1 MLKTLYQQI
10 KQYRTAALLTPG
22 FTALEVLM
30 DVLIPYVTASLIDKG
45 INAGDMENVY
55 FYGAIMMGMALLSLV
70 FGILGGRCS
79 AYASTGFAANLRA
92 AMYRN
97 IQRMA
102 FSDIDKYATSGLIT
116 RMTTDVNAL
125 QSAFQQIMGISV
137 RAPFKLLLSILMCLV
152 IDARLSLI
160 FLIALVILSFSLYH
174 IISRVA
180 RLFQQVFV
188 KYDDLNQSVQ
198 ENITGIRL
206 VKAFVR
212 EDYENAK
219 FAKAAENL
227 YKLYVKAESLMAWNH
242 PIMNMVVYGCIIALS
257 WMGAHYIVEG
267 TLTTGELT
275 SLFTYVMSILMS
287 LMMLSMVFVMLT
299 QSAASAKRVAEII
312 EEEPDIVN
320 PANGITTIPDGS
332 IEFRQVR
339 FDYKS
344 KVEGRR
350 SKVEGQRPK
359 DEGRSSLLVP
369 PSSHHSSLLAPPSS
383 QSPLS
388 EGEGSGV
395 RLPHKRSALYNITF
409 SIKSGETIG
418 VIGGTGSGKST
429 LVNLISRLYDPRE
442 GEVCVG
448 GHNVK
453 DYDLTALRHAVSVV
467 LQQNILFSGTVLDN
481 LRWGNPD
488 ATLEECRYACQ
499 MAQADEFVSQ
509 MPEGYDTQIEQ
520 GGTNVSGGQKQRL
533 CIARALLKHPKILVL
548 DDSTSAC
555 DTATDAKI
563 REAIHHQLPEMTKI
577 IIAQRILSVRDC
589 DRILVLDNGV
599 VTGFD
604 THDNLLK
611 TNTLYQEIN
620 AIQHEDGGDF
630 DDKSLT
636 PDPSL
641 SERGGTRKEERG
653 ARNEERLRVGER
665 SSGMG
670 GATFDLRPLK

>member
-1 MLKTLYQQI
+1 MIKTLYQQI
-10 KQYRTAALLTPG
+10 RQYRTASLLTPA

-45 INAGDMENVY
+45 INAGNMESVY
-55 FYGAIMMGMALLSLV
+55 FYGAVMMGMALLSLV

-79 AYASTGFAANLRA
+79 AYAATGFAANLRS

-102 FSDIDKYATSGLIT
+102 FSDIDKYATSGLVT

-320 PANGITTIPDGS
+320 PANGITTVPDGS
-332 IEFRQVR
+332 IEFRGVR
-339 FDYKS
+339 FDYRS
-344 KVEGRR
+344 KDEGQR
-350 SKVEGQRPK
+350 SKV
-359 DEGRSSLLVP
+359 
-369 PSSHHSSLLAPPSS
+369 
-383 QSPLS
+383 SPLF
-388 EGEGSGV
+388 
-395 RLPHKRSALYNITF
+395 PHKRSALYNITF
-409 SIKSGETIG
+409 SVKSGETIG

-448 GHNVK
+448 GHNVR

-509 MPEGYDTQIEQ
+509 MPEGYNTRIEQ

-620 AIQHEDGGDF
+620 AIQTENIGDF
-630 DDKSLT
+630 D
-636 PDPSL
+636 
-641 SERGGTRKEERG
+641 
-653 ARNEERLRVGER
+653 A
-665 SSGMG
+665 
-670 GATFDLRPLK
+670 

>member
-10 KQYRTAALLTPG
+10 KQYRTAALLTPA

-45 INAGDMENVY
+45 INAGDMQNVY
-55 FYGAIMMGMALLSLV
+55 FYGAIMLGMAFLSLA
-70 FGILGGRCS
+70 FGIIGGRFS
-79 AYASTGFAANLRA
+79 AYASTGFAANLRL
-92 AMYRN
+92 AMYQN
-97 IQRMA
+97 IQRFA

-116 RMTTDVNAL
+116 RMTTDVNSL
-125 QSAFQQIMGISV
+125 QSAFQQILGISV
-137 RAPFKLLLSILMCLV
+137 RAPFKLVLSILMCLV

-160 FLIALVILSFSLYH
+160 FLVALIILSFSLYH

-188 KYDDLNQSVQ
+188 KYDELNQSVQ
-198 ENITGIRL
+198 ENVTGIRL

-212 EDYENAK
+212 EDYENEK
-219 FAKAAENL
+219 FARAAENL
-227 YKLYVKAESLMAWNH
+227 YKLYVKAEGLMAWNH

-257 WMGAHYIVEG
+257 WMGAHYIVDG

-275 SLFTYVMSILMS
+275 SLFTYIMSILMS

-320 PANGITTIPDGS
+320 PEHPVYEIADGS
-332 IEFRQVR
+332 LAFRNVR
-339 FDYKS
+339 FDYVTNKD
-344 KVEGRR
+344 RR
-350 SKVEGQRPK
+350 SKVEG
-359 DEGRSSLLVP
+359 
-369 PSSHHSSLLAPPSS
+369 
-383 QSPLS
+383 
-388 EGEGSGV
+388 
-395 RLPHKRSALYNITF
+395 HKRSALFNINFT
-409 SIKSGETIG
+409 IQSGETIG

-429 LVNLISRLYDPRE
+429 LISLISRLYDPTQ
-442 GEVCVG
+442 GEVFVG

-467 LQQNILFSGTVLDN
+467 LQQNILFSGSVLDN

-488 ATLEECRYACQ
+488 ATLEECRKACQ
-499 MAQADEFVSQ
+499 MAQADDFVSA
-509 MPEGYDTQIEQ
+509 MPEGYDTHIEQ

-533 CIARALLKHPKILVL
+533 CIARALLKHPKILIL

-563 REAIHHQLPEMTKI
+563 REAFHTQLPDMTKV
-577 IIAQRILSVRDC
+577 IIAQRILSVKDC
-589 DRILVLDNGV
+589 DRILVMDNGV

-604 THDNLLK
+604 THENLLK
-611 TNTLYQEIN
+611 NNTLYQEIN
-620 AIQHEDGGDF
+620 AIQNENVGDF
-630 DDKSLT
+630 DEVK
-636 PDPSL
+636 
-641 SERGGTRKEERG
+641 
-653 ARNEERLRVGER
+653 
-665 SSGMG
+665 G
-670 GATFDLRPLK
+670 GAA